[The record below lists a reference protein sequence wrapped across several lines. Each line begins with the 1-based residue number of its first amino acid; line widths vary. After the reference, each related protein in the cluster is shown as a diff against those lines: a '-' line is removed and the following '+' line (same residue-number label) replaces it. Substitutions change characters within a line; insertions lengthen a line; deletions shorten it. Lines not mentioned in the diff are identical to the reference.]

1 MGVPQTSKVFEVA
14 VDKVTVYEDVWEQVD
29 RHQPICGLRE
39 EYELEDVV
47 AHLAVSHKDSR
58 LGSSTTNEMSEALLH
73 IFINGPPVSEAQKL
87 VKEDVESWVKA
98 YKRRKLPPPANPG
111 VTSSGK
117 LQGEVQAIL
126 VESAVQEEVEE
137 ASVQAE
143 VEAAVE
149 AFKLADDQPN
159 YDLDDSAFQSEN
171 KY

>member
-1 MGVPQTSKVFEVA
+1 MTN
-14 VDKVTVYEDVWEQVD
+14 QV
-29 RHQPICGLRE
+29 
-39 EYELEDVV
+39 
-47 AHLAVSHKDSR
+47 
-58 LGSSTTNEMSEALLH
+58 SEALLH

-117 LQGEVQAIL
+117 LQSEVQAIL
-126 VESAVQEEVEE
+126 VESAVQIDIQVQEEVEE
-137 ASVQAE
+137 ASVQVE